1 MSYSKVKLTSQGQA
15 YLEDRYLS
23 GLPMEFAKI
32 ELSSRFYA
40 ESDIPGM
47 TSLDSVEQV
56 EAIRTISSGAKPTDV
71 EVEAFFSNAN
81 NSAGFTVG
89 SIGIY
94 VLNPQYVAPLPG
106 ESPEES
112 PEEPPEE
119 SLEESP
125 EELPEEP
132 PLTEPEIPIEPQ
144 YLLYGVALAAEN
156 PLYIAPPSANQFS
169 LTLRL
174 TITVGEAEVVN
185 VNVSP
190 SGIVTQKE
198 FRALQEQY
206 DALKQDYLAQE
217 EVLNALLG
225 VE

>member
-94 VLNPQYVAPLPG
+94 VLNPQYIAPLPAELPEELPG

-112 PEEPPEE
+112 
-119 SLEESP
+119 L

-132 PLTEPEIPIEPQ
+132 PLTESEVSIEPQ

>member
-47 TSLDSVEQV
+47 TSLESVEQV

-94 VLNPQYVAPLPG
+94 VLNPQYVAPLPV
-106 ESPEES
+106 ELPEEL
-112 PEEPPEE
+112 P
-119 SLEESP
+119 P
-125 EELPEEP
+125 EELPEE
-132 PLTEPEIPIEPQ
+132 LPEESEISIEPQ

-185 VNVSP
+185 VNVNP